1 MKDDP
6 TKQAVRQIQSIITK
20 DRGSPLSA
28 DAEAALTRVIETIG
42 ADHHLQVLPI
52 EQREVTI
59 LLADLRGFTSIS
71 AAHPAAVVIGVLNR
85 CLAAMSEVVFLHQGT
100 IDKFMGDSIMVLF
113 GAPHT
118 RGDDV
123 QRALTCAV
131 QMQVAMA
138 RLNEM
143 FRAEGQPELFLGIG
157 INTGGVM
164 AGNFGSEAYS
174 EYTVIGNEVNLAS
187 RIEAFTVRGQ
197 VLISESTYAR
207 AGAFAETGPPM
218 DVHVKGKDGLVTL
231 RELLAIPSLGL
242 VTPRQDPRRSRRVN
256 ATIACNV
263 QRIENKIV
271 FPNMIDAMILDIGYH
286 GVLMQAAE
294 DLPMHTD
301 LKLDFHLGL
310 VDYRVTDVYAK
321 VVKRQPFEGRT
332 RYGVEFTAIKPEATQ
347 KIQLFVQLLVGG
359 H

>member
-6 TKQAVRQIQSIITK
+6 AKQLVRQTQAIVAR
-20 DRGSPLSA
+20 DHGAPLSA
-28 DAEAALTRVIETIG
+28 SAEADVTALVNRVG
-42 ADHHLQVLPI
+42 AAPSLRALPI
-52 EQREVTI
+52 EPREVTI

-71 AAHPAAVVIGVLNR
+71 AAHPAGVVIGVLNR
-85 CLAAMSEVVFLHQGT
+85 CLAAMSEVVFHHQGT

-113 GAPHT
+113 GAPQT

-123 QRALTCAV
+123 QRALSCAV

-138 RLNEM
+138 RLNEA

-164 AGNFGSEAYS
+164 AGNFGGEAYS

-187 RIEAFTVRGQ
+187 RIEAFTLRGQ

-207 AGAFAETGPPM
+207 SDGFVETGPPM
-218 DVHVKGKDGLVTL
+218 DVHVKGKDGQVTL

-256 ATIACNV
+256 ATIACQV

-271 FPNMIDAMILDIGYH
+271 VPTLIDALILDIGYH
-286 GVLMQAAE
+286 GVLLQSAE

-301 LKLDFHLGL
+301 LKLEFLLGL

-321 VVKRQPFEGRT
+321 VVKRVSDDGRM
-332 RYGVEFTAIKPEATQ
+332 RYGLEFTAIKPEATQ
-347 KIQLFVQLLVGG
+347 KIQLFVQLLVAGN
-359 H
+359 